1 MDLEKFT
8 KHFGF
13 RVVNIKH
20 HSPYQYY
27 DSYNRTASF
36 YTDREQTTFEME
48 IDHRRLEH
56 MANYFEQCQRLDD
69 QDRDEAWLRKQYPA
83 LKDAYDK
90 YKMLLALYK

>member
-8 KHFGF
+8 NHFGF

-20 HSPYQYY
+20 HSPYQYF

-36 YTDREQTTFEME
+36 YTDREQTTIEME
-48 IDHRRLEH
+48 IDRRRLEH
-56 MANYFEQCQRLDD
+56 MINYVEQCQRLDD
-69 QDRDEAWLRKQYPA
+69 QDRDEEWLRRQHPG